1 MYSDIILKLS
11 IILAVFT
18 VQIIA
23 FRSIFN
29 LPMNKLRNMKTLLE
43 MASSDSKSNSGSRTA
58 SEDSVTQSFVDQKN
72 FLLLQKLRE
81 PENGMSTTE
90 AASQYVNF
98 CDEGFNTYLDDMIA
112 NAQTSDEKND
122 LGRIRYELN
131 SARQKKL
138 MEADKILRDI
148 LASGDLKM
156 IEAKLQMYLRKA
168 EIDMAFIVI
177 LQLNI
182 QDAVEANAE
191 KAVQIMTHLETLIT
205 EYQDNLVS
213 PPVRLLR
220 MLIRAEDSN
229 IRKQMLR
236 QKLLGVGGNSDIK
249 EDNNNDSGTPQ
260 AQDTTVPQCEH
271 IIVNAVEKWGGAEVT
286 VDQLVETIDDVV
298 GQMTDMAS
306 GGTGTPED
314 SQARDE
320 FEAKCELLRREL
332 FEVIQESNNNKEKD
346 NNNNRESAITGNS
359 NSNE

>member
-1 MYSDIILKLS
+1 
-11 IILAVFT
+11 
-18 VQIIA
+18 
-23 FRSIFN
+23 
-29 LPMNKLRNMKTLLE
+29 MNKLRNMKSLLE
-43 MASSDSKSNSGSRTA
+43 LEMSSSSSNSDQSITV
-58 SEDSVTQSFVDQKN
+58 EDSVTQSFVDQKN

-98 CDEGFNTYLDDMIA
+98 CDEGFNTYLDEMIA
-112 NAQTSDEKND
+112 NASKPDEKND

-168 EIDMAFIVI
+168 EIDMAFMVI

-182 QDAVEANAE
+182 QDAIEANAE
-191 KAVQIMTHLETLIT
+191 KAVQIMTHLETLIN

-229 IRKQMLR
+229 VRKQMLR
-236 QKLLGVGGNSDIK
+236 QKLLGVGGNSDDI
-249 EDNNNDSGTPQ
+249 DDSNNNLDQTPPK

-298 GQMTDMAS
+298 GQMTDMAT
-306 GGTGTPED
+306 GDTGTPED
-314 SQARDE
+314 TQARDE

-332 FEVIQESNNNKEKD
+332 FEVIQESDNNKEKD
-346 NNNNRESAITGNS
+346 NNNNNNRESATTGN